1 MPSWWSLGCSQVP
14 QLGLAGR
21 QSYWHLL
28 DKAFIKP
35 SAKSQRLLFHVIV
48 IYWQHIQ
55 YFIALKLT
63 SRVSLWRYAWGNRHA
78 YVSHMFCECISNWYE
93 VYWISKWIKAQEQQN
108 SHKQNSVAYPAD
120 CLPNCS
126 PVYLSISCTY
136 YLVPGNM
143 ITYQHKYMFT
153 TVVTTACSDNDV
165 LYFSVISCEFWLSVT
180 TEVRSVVKLREKL
193 STDTWRSFYES
204 KPHQLLVHIV
214 VQTYSGCALA
224 ASNNCC
230 RIYDY

>member
-21 QSYWHLL
+21 QSYWHLF

-93 VYWISKWIKAQEQQN
+93 VYWISKWTKAQEQQN

-165 LYFSVISCEFWLSVT
+165 LYFSVIL
-180 TEVRSVVKLREKL
+180 
-193 STDTWRSFYES
+193 TWELT
-204 KPHQLLVHIV
+204 P
-214 VQTYSGCALA
+214 T
-224 ASNNCC
+224 
-230 RIYDY
+230 